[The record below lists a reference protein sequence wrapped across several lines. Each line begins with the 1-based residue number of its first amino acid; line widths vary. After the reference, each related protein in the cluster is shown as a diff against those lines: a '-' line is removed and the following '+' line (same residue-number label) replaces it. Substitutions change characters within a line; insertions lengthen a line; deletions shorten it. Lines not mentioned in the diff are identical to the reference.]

1 MPFIVEDGTGFSNSN
16 ALASVEFVDNYHAE
30 RGNDAWA
37 NLELAKKQQLIVKA
51 TDYFA
56 GKYGAALAGV
66 PVFGNQSLPYPRT
79 VNRVNVGN
87 PIGIQQTIAELA
99 LVANTMSLTPT
110 ITRGKKSVKVGPIS
124 VEYDGNG
131 TAQAKFVA
139 ASLKV
144 APFLKSTANGM
155 TARLIRT

>member
-1 MPFIVEDGTGFSNSN
+1 MFIVEDGTGFSNSN

-30 RGNDAWA
+30 RGNVAWA
-37 NLELAKKQQLIVKA
+37 NLELEKKQQLIIKA
-51 TDYFA
+51 TDYFV
-56 GKYGAALAGV
+56 GIYAAVLLGV
-66 PVFGNQSLPYPRT
+66 PLFSNQALPYPRT

-87 PIGIQQTIAELA
+87 PVGIQQAIAELA
-99 LVANTMSLTPT
+99 LVANTMSLTPSL
-110 ITRGKKSVKVGPIS
+110 TRGKKSVKVGPIS

-131 TAQAKFVA
+131 MAQAKFVA